1 MYTEDYDKAFK
12 SCEFWRTT
20 QIDDAF
26 NTNLSDPRILEQK
39 AQEVSDDEQKKS
51 TIIYSLL
58 QINCYMV
65 ARSSWRGSISFG
77 LVTIPVKL
85 YTATNKREYVFN
97 QLCQNGHRIR
107 YKKWCPVEDREVP
120 YSEIKKGF
128 EVHKDNY
135 LVFEKEDLQKIR
147 LKTTKTIDIK
157 EFIDDDD
164 LNPIFIDGSYYVV
177 PDSKNGNEKPYALL
191 VKILNDNKMVAIGKV
206 ILKDK
211 ENLVALRPY
220 QRGLVMHVLNYL
232 DEIKPVDEIPEMMG
246 SKSKLDPQE
255 ISLGELLV
263 QKYRN
268 KEFDIGEY
276 SDTYAQE
283 LKKLIDAKSKGKT
296 FVSSITKEKGGT
308 KDLLRALKAS
318 IETKKN

>member
-1 MYTEDYDKAFK
+1 M
-12 SCEFWRTT
+12 
-20 QIDDAF
+20 
-26 NTNLSDPRILEQK
+26 
-39 AQEVSDDEQKKS
+39 
-51 TIIYSLL
+51 
-58 QINCYMV
+58 
-65 ARSSWRGSISFG
+65 
-77 LVTIPVKL
+77 
-85 YTATNKREYVFN
+85 
-97 QLCQNGHRIR
+97 
-107 YKKWCPVEDREVP
+107 DREIP

-128 EVHKDNY
+128 EVHKDSC

-164 LNPIFIDGSYYVV
+164 LNPIFIDDSYYVV

-191 VKILNDNKMVAIGKV
+191 VKILNEV

-211 ENLVALRPY
+211 ENLVTLRPY
-220 QRGLVMHVLNYL
+220 QRGIVMHVLNYL
-232 DEIKPVDEIPEMMG
+232 DEIKPVDEIAEMMG

-283 LKKLIDAKSKGKT
+283 LKKLIDAKNKGKT
-296 FVSSITKEKGGT
+296 FVSSTTKEEGGT

>member
-1 MYTEDYDKAFK
+1 
-12 SCEFWRTT
+12 
-20 QIDDAF
+20 
-26 NTNLSDPRILEQK
+26 
-39 AQEVSDDEQKKS
+39 
-51 TIIYSLL
+51 
-58 QINCYMV
+58 MV

-120 YSEIKKGF
+120 YSEIKKGY

-135 LVFEKEDLQKIR
+135 LVFEKEDLQKIK

-157 EFIDDDD
+157 EFIDNDE
-164 LNPIFIDGSYYVV
+164 LNPIFIDDSYYVA

-220 QRGLVMHVLNYL
+220 QRGIVMHVLNYL
-232 DEIKPVDEIPEMMG
+232 DEIKPVDEIPEMTG

-276 SDTYAQE
+276 SDTYVQE

-296 FVSSITKEKGGT
+296 FVSSTPKEKGGT
-308 KDLLRALKAS
+308 KDLLQALKAS
-318 IETKKN
+318 IETKKK